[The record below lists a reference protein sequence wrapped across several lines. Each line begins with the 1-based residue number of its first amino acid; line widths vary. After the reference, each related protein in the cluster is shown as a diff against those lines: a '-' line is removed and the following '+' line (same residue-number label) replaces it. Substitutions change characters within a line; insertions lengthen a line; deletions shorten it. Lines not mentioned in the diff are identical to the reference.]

1 MALSWVEKA
10 RYYSYLVARPP
21 STPKRHVNEE
31 LVVNEPSDR
40 DDIDFSTQASL
51 GLFKIL

>member
-1 MALSWVEKA
+1 MELSWIEKA

-40 DDIDFSTQASL
+40 DDIDFSSQASL